1 MLGVI
6 GSAIIAT
13 TFSGFAQNQ
22 VSRSE
27 IEELMREAMSADADC
42 VRDGEKTKCDLPSP
56 GGYSLSFNNTQSPKA
71 YDLFNAFVSP
81 KLLELKGRSAPDYNR
96 LVAIFEKYGFSTDKT
111 SDCIKKLLR
120 EREEKT
126 LPEKTQLSRN
136 EVLQDGLILT
146 CTGFVGGSIIMNVT
160 KKQ

>member
-56 GGYSLSFNNTQSPKA
+56 GGYSLSFNNTLSPKA

-81 KLLELKGRSAPDYNR
+81 KLLELKGRSAP
-96 LVAIFEKYGFSTDKT
+96 
-111 SDCIKKLLR
+111 
-120 EREEKT
+120 
-126 LPEKTQLSRN
+126 
-136 EVLQDGLILT
+136 
-146 CTGFVGGSIIMNVT
+146 
-160 KKQ
+160 